1 MTTFSFYRQ
10 KKHSKLD
17 IHIFYRKKPKKN
29 CHTCHWIRK
38 NPENW
43 GLSNDSLCDRNDSF
57 AAGVT
62 VPPIRSNC
70 SRTRGTGQGVKKP
83 PQACPGMG
91 RNHAAQETARA
102 TCSGGVFLSRF
113 TLWNRFNIARHV
125 STHQDSLGKH
135 PHRQTHQCTLQKCKI
150 RCIDNTVLVPVRHL
164 PVDQG

>member
-38 NPENW
+38 SPENW

-70 SRTRGTGQGVKKP
+70 SRTRGTGQESKKNRQSDLLRRVFSVQIHFVESIQHCPACFHAPGFSRKAP
-83 PQACPGMG
+83 PQTNASMY
-91 RNHAAQETARA
+91 A
-102 TCSGGVFLSRF
+102 SKV
-113 TLWNRFNIARHV
+113 
-125 STHQDSLGKH
+125 QDPLH
-135 PHRQTHQCTLQKCKI
+135 
-150 RCIDNTVLVPVRHL
+150 
-164 PVDQG
+164 

>member
-1 MTTFSFYRQ
+1 MQ
-10 KKHSKLD
+10 KS
-17 IHIFYRKKPKKN
+17 PK
-29 CHTCHWIRK
+29 
-38 NPENW
+38 NW
-43 GLSNDSLCDRNDSF
+43 GLSGDSLCDRNDSF

-62 VPPIRSNC
+62 VPPIHPNC
-70 SRTRGTGQGVKKP
+70 SRTRGTGQGGKKTAP
-83 PQACPGMG
+83 GYRKGVACPGMG

-113 TLWNRFNIARHV
+113 TLWNRFNIARHA